1 MSLAIAT
8 ASRDDR
14 PSSTIG
20 VESLIASAD
29 WPVALAIQLR
39 SHSRI
44 SATVMSVRGGR
55 ALGTCYGDEFCE
67 AGSVIEPSVCECL
80 CQPCQCQSVSSGKAL
95 ATFPLRRLPS
105 RYAARQARRPILP
118 LEVRGI
124 APAGVS
130 STSRTVTP

>member
-20 VESLIASAD
+20 VDVVDRVGD

-44 SATVMSVRGGR
+44 SATVMSVR
-55 ALGTCYGDEFCE
+55 
-67 AGSVIEPSVCECL
+67 
-80 CQPCQCQSVSSGKAL
+80 
-95 ATFPLRRLPS
+95 
-105 RYAARQARRPILP
+105 
-118 LEVRGI
+118 
-124 APAGVS
+124 AGVTGRS
-130 STSRTVTP
+130 GASLKPSASASL

>member
-20 VESLIASAD
+20 VDSLIASGD
-29 WPVALAIQLR
+29 CPVALAIQLR

-44 SATVMSVRGGR
+44 SATVMSVRASGAAGGEPDRPVRSVMFSDHLAIDRQPLIRRRRGGR
-55 ALGTCYGDEFCE
+55 
-67 AGSVIEPSVCECL
+67 SVAVCQL
-80 CQPCQCQSVSSGKAL
+80 FSRRQSVSSGKAL

-105 RYAARQARRPILP
+105 R
-118 LEVRGI
+118 
-124 APAGVS
+124 
-130 STSRTVTP
+130 